1 MIDLQAA
8 NVQSLNIDSTQSDI
22 MIWANKYKGKS
33 RTEYLRDANEF
44 FYFMHGRRID
54 EISKTE
60 IETINENG
68 KRTRLLN
75 KHVEKYKQ
83 YLKEKNSDSS
93 IRRKI
98 YGIRSLYK
106 FLRIN
111 GYDVDHLIFETST
124 LKKKTKG
131 YGFYSPDEVKRLA
144 TEALEERDGEELSA
158 LILLAA
164 ITSLRLNALLGLYWS
179 NIIKHE
185 QSGLYLVNTIDKGD
199 QEAIRPFEQDLFDK
213 LLSVRNRTGSDKLF
227 PNLKPDK
234 VEKSIIR
241 LNERIGF
248 CTTRNL
254 RFHSLRKVAIN
265 FEMKTTGNLRRAKDQ
280 GGHKSA
286 QVLLEN
292 YTESEDD
299 YSSRAGILMM
309 KTIDEKV
316 FESVGKEELL
326 NMIKEINY
334 GVYQQLAYK
343 VQQKGDLN
351 EVTH

>member
-1 MIDLQAA
+1 MQAA
-8 NVQSLNIDSTQSDI
+8 TVQSLNIDSTQTDI

-83 YLKEKNSDSS
+83 YLKERNSDSS

-111 GYDVDHLIFETST
+111 GYDVDHMIFETST

-131 YGFYSPDEVKRLA
+131 YGFYSPVEVKRLA
-144 TEALEERDGEELSA
+144 TEALKERDGEELST

-164 ITSLRLNALLGLYWS
+164 TTSLRLNALLGLEWL

-185 QSGLYLVNTIDKGD
+185 ESGLYLVNTIDKGD
-199 QEAIRPFEQDLFDK
+199 QEATRPFEQDLFDK
-213 LLSVRNRTGSDKLF
+213 LFLIRNRTGSDKLF

-241 LNERIGF
+241 LNERLGLNPI
-248 CTTRNL
+248 RKL
-254 RFHSLRKVAIN
+254 RFHSLRKAAIKY
-265 FEMKTTGNLRRAKDQ
+265 EMRTTGNLRRAKDQ
-280 GGHKSA
+280 GGHNSA
-286 QVLLEN
+286 QVLLED
-292 YTESEDD
+292 YTEAEDD
-299 YSSRAGILMM
+299 YASRAGILMM
-309 KTIDEKV
+309 KTIDESV
-316 FESVGKEELL
+316 FDSVGKEELL
-326 NMIKEINY
+326 CMIKEINY
-334 GVYQQLAYK
+334 GVYQQLAYRI
-343 VQQKGDLN
+343 QKRRF
-351 EVTH
+351 E